1 MEIEI
6 CWSTL
11 AKQQLKDIGLYVGQH
26 FGERI
31 AIKSLNHISEKVEKL
46 YMFPESGIYDQKYS
60 NKLYTVRHLLLPPNV
75 VYYIQTGNR
84 ITIMAVV
91 HERQSPKTVSDMIYR
106 FIEHHS

>member
-6 CWSTL
+6 YWSTL
-11 AKQQLKDIGLYVGQH
+11 AKQQLKDIGLYVEQH

-31 AIKSLNHISEKVEKL
+31 AIKSLSRISEKVEKL
-46 YMFPESGIYDQKYS
+46 YLFPESGIYDKKYS
-60 NKLYTVRHLLLPPNV
+60 TELYTVRRLLLTPNI
-75 VYYIQTGNR
+75 VYYIQVGNK